1 MRLLHTAD
9 LHLGKTM
16 NDFSFLE
23 DQKAVLDQ
31 ILSYMTTENADVL
44 VIAGDVYQK
53 AQPPAEA
60 MVLFDDFLTAIAA
73 LGKKVFVIS
82 GNHDSA
88 QRVSYMSRMVRDK
101 GVYITESF
109 DGTLQR
115 YSVKDPF
122 GEVVFSL
129 LPFVKPAVVKHFL
142 PGEKIV
148 TCQDAV
154 QAVLKNMPVDKKK
167 RNVLLCHQ
175 FITGAQTSESEEAA
189 VGGLDNIDADIFREY
204 DYVALGHIHKPQ
216 RAGGEYIRYSGSPL
230 KYSFDEEKQRKGILR
245 VDIEEKG
252 HIEVKELPL
261 YPMHD
266 VRRVRGSLDALLQM
280 DYSEDLIWATVTDE
294 DVLPD
299 TRNRL
304 YPVFPNLLKFSVDNS
319 HTKVDMDILA
329 RESMEDKTAEELFCD
344 FYRLQCN
351 NA

>member
-154 QAVLKNMPVDKKK
+154 QAVLKNTPVDKKK

-175 FITGAQTSESEEAA
+175 FITGAQTSESEETA

-245 VDIEEKG
+245 VDI
-252 HIEVKELPL
+252 
-261 YPMHD
+261 
-266 VRRVRGSLDALLQM
+266 
-280 DYSEDLIWATVTDE
+280 
-294 DVLPD
+294 
-299 TRNRL
+299 
-304 YPVFPNLLKFSVDNS
+304 
-319 HTKVDMDILA
+319 
-329 RESMEDKTAEELFCD
+329 
-344 FYRLQCN
+344 
-351 NA
+351 